1 MIRAPSTAGSPGA
14 KCNVVIVHG
23 VLDSSRPDEQDTLL
37 QAAEVAEALEHLGYG
52 TEALALSLD
61 LSPLARLANPDILV
75 FNLVEGLDGNGR
87 LQHLP
92 PAVMEHLGV
101 AFTGASAAALAITTD
116 KVLAKTLLAAAGL
129 PVPETV
135 GTTGPADASARYI
148 VKSLT
153 EDASFGIDDASVV
166 AGTEVASE
174 IVRRAARFGGDWFA
188 ERYVEGREF
197 NISVFTD
204 ETGGPRVLPA
214 AEIVFVGYGEG
225 RPRIVDYAAKR
236 GPEGHGDH
244 NTPPPFGPRQD
255 EPELVAELDRLTRAA
270 WHTLGLAGYAR
281 VDFRVDERGR
291 CYILEVNANPCLSS
305 DAGFMAAAAEAGLSF
320 DDVIARIVEASLRR
334 NRKLPAPS
342 PS

>member
-1 MIRAPSTAGSPGA
+1 MIRAPSTAGSSGA
-14 KCNVVIVHG
+14 KSRVVIVHG
-23 VLDSSRPDEQDTLL
+23 VLDSTRPDEQDTLR
-37 QAAEVAEALEHLGYG
+37 QAAEVAEALQQLGYG

-61 LSPLARLANPDILV
+61 LSPLARLAEPGTLV

-92 PAVMEHLGV
+92 PAVMEHLGIV
-101 AFTGASAAALAITTD
+101 FTGASAAALAITTD
-116 KVLAKTLLAAAGL
+116 KVLAKTLLAAGGL

-135 GTTGPADASARYI
+135 DAATPADPSARYI

-153 EDASFGIDDASVV
+153 EDASFGIDNGSVV
-166 AGTEVASE
+166 AGADVAGE
-174 IVRRAARFGGDWFA
+174 ISRRAARFGGDWFA

-197 NISVFTD
+197 NISVFSD
-204 ETGGPRVLPA
+204 EGGAPRVLPA

-225 RPRIVDYAAKR
+225 RPRIVDYAAKWD
-236 GPEGHGDH
+236 PESHGYH
-244 NTPPPFGPRQD
+244 NTPRRFVRPHD
-255 EPELVAELDRLTRAA
+255 EPELVAELERLTRAA

-320 DDVIARIVEASLRR
+320 DDVIARIVDAALRR
-334 NRKLPAPS
+334 NSRMPAPY